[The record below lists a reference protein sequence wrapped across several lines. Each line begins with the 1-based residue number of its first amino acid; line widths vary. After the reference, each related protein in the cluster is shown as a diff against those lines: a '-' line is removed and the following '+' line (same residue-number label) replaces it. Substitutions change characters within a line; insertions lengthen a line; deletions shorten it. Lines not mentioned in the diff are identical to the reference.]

1 MQIEKIRALADLMKE
16 TDLQELLL
24 EEDGVKIGLKRPQ
37 TNTIVNTAIPHPAET
52 QTTIAPPVVAAAPEQ
67 DFDSMVVTSP
77 MVGVFYAAQSAIDA
91 PFVSVGKTVK
101 AGDVLCIIEAM
112 KLMNEIVAEEDGI
125 ITEIFLANGQVVEF
139 DQPLFKM
146 RRVI

>member
-1 MQIEKIRALADLMKE
+1 MQIERIRALADLMKE
-16 TDLQELLL
+16 ADLQELSL
-24 EEDGVKIGLKRPQ
+24 EEDGVKIALKRP
-37 TNTIVNTAIPHPAET
+37 TAIKIADTAIPHPAET
-52 QTTIAPPVVAAAPEQ
+52 QTTIAPPIVTTAPEQ

-91 PFVSVGKTVK
+91 PYVSVGKTVK

-146 RRVI
+146 RRIV